1 MSIGVT
7 DHCIVR
13 YFERHYNIDI
23 EKIKNEILPDYIRKE
38 LQQNPDKENY
48 VIGNLEFK
56 MKGTAV
62 ATCIPL
68 KNTEPQKLLK
78 NKPKQ
83 HSSNRDTK
91 GDSWHN
97 RKKFTK
103 RIKKRKGDYKN

>member
-13 YFERHYNIDI
+13 YFERHFDVDI
-23 EKIKNEILPDYIRKE
+23 EKIKNEILPDYIRRE
-38 LQQNPDKENY
+38 LEANPDKQDY
-48 VIGNLEFK
+48 VIGSMVFK
-56 MKGTAV
+56 MKGDGV
-62 ATCIPL
+62 ATCVPL
-68 KNTEPQKLLK
+68 KSPEPEKKLS

-91 GDSWHN
+91 GDNWHS
-97 RKKFTK
+97 RKKYTK